1 MIINKLI
8 RQATTTVAHERDWDM
23 TTSFF
28 NEHVFAGLVASKVL
42 EILDKEGLLKP
53 GSYAEAAKALQQLYQ
68 E

>member
-8 RQATTTVAHERDWDM
+8 KQATTTVPHERDWNM

-28 NEHVFAGLVASKVL
+28 NKHVFAGLVASKVL
-42 EILDKEGLLKP
+42 EIFDREGLLKP
-53 GSYAEAAKALQQLYQ
+53 GSYTEAAEALQQLYQ